1 MERLCAEGFS
11 SSVIERFFRPFF
23 GGVFLDPELATS
35 ERQMEFVFR
44 MFSAGDIA
52 VPAGGM
58 GEIPRQLAACLER
71 SRIRTETAV
80 ESIDGRGV
88 QLASGGR
95 LDADAVVVATD
106 AFGAAKLVPTIESRD
121 WLGVT
126 CLYYEAPEP
135 PVRGP
140 YLVLNGEC
148 DGPINNLCVM
158 SEVTGQP
165 PSGEPALVSVTALG
179 ARDGVGLE
187 DTVLEQLHGWFGR
200 QVRRWRHLKTYRI
213 DRALPEQAP
222 PLKGVR
228 EPKIREGLYVC
239 GDHWHDASINGAI
252 ASGRRAAEAVIRD
265 AQEKKQ

>member
-1 MERLCAEGFS
+1 MGRLRAEGFS
-11 SSVIERFFRPFF
+11 NSIIERFFRPFF
-23 GGVFLDPELATS
+23 GGVFLDSELATS

-58 GEIPRQLAACLER
+58 HEIPRQLAARLE
-71 SRIRTETAV
+71 SSPVRTGTAV
-80 ESIDGRGV
+80 EEIDGRSV
-88 QLASGGR
+88 LLAEGGR

-106 AFGAAKLVPTIESRD
+106 AFGAMKLVPEVGRRD

-126 CLYYEAPEP
+126 CLYYQAPEP

-140 YLVLNGEC
+140 FLVLNGER

-165 PSGEPALVSVTALG
+165 PPGEPALVSVTALG
-179 ARDGVGLE
+179 ARDGVELE
-187 DTVLEQLHGWFGR
+187 DAVLEQLHGWFGR

-228 EPKIREGLYVC
+228 EPKIRAGLYVC

-265 AQEKKQ
+265 AQGKK